1 MKKKTPQ
8 PKSLSPEEELDNVII
23 MLLLQNPTFINDVLK
38 NPTFVKDA
46 LHETKKAKDDSKDKE
61 SLAKKYGI
69 TSSDVDNGLHQTEEL
84 LLKILGDFNIAP
96 DT

>member
-8 PKSLSPEEELDNVII
+8 PKPPSPEEELDNVII
-23 MLLLQNPTFINDVLK
+23 MLLMQNPTFIHDALNDS
-38 NPTFVKDA
+38 TFVKA
-46 LHETKKAKDDSKDKE
+46 ILHETKKAKNDSKDKE

-69 TSSDVDNGLHQTEEL
+69 TSSDVDDGLYHTEEF
-84 LLKILGDFNIAP
+84 LLKILGDFNTAP